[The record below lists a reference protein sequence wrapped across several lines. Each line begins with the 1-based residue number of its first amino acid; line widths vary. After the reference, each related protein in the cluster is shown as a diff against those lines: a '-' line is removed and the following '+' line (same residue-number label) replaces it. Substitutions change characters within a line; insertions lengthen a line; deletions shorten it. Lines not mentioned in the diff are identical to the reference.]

1 MDKIVNKVANS
12 PLITLDLQEFR
23 PEGERVLVDIAGH
36 LHEGIIL
43 REKDFREFIRSNDW
57 STFKGKHVAVTCSV
71 DAIVPTW
78 AFMLVASALQP
89 FAQTIVFGTLEEL
102 EASLMRDA
110 INKLPEDLYKN
121 KKIVVKGCGKNMPVS
136 AYIDLMNKI
145 RPLATSIMYG
155 EPCSTVPLYKQKK
168 PSA

>member
-1 MDKIVNKVANS
+1 MDEIVNKVANS
-12 PLITLDLQEFR
+12 PLVTLDLQEFR
-23 PEGERVLVDIAGH
+23 PEGERLVLDIAGH

-57 STFKGKHVAVTCSV
+57 STFKGMHVAITCSV

-89 FAQTIVFGTLEEL
+89 FTQTIVFGTLEEL

-110 INKLPEDLYKN
+110 ISKLPEDLYKN

-145 RPLATSIMYG
+145 RPLAASIMYG